1 MLLNKRIHIGKKHFS
16 LAALCACLL
25 IILAIG
31 VRFIFILHNWPPTNS
46 DEAEVG
52 LMSLH
57 ISQGRDFPFFMYG
70 QAVLG
75 SLEAYIGAGLFLL
88 FGPSIPA
95 LRIGL
100 LLLFVIFLIL
110 FYLLTKRLYTK
121 GLALL
126 TLFLL
131 SFGPIESLSR
141 SVLGTLGHAETP
153 LFCGIIVLLSMHL
166 ALLSI
171 TPYRKMT
178 TFQRRKCFTLYALW
192 GVMSGIAIWNDA
204 LSGSFILASGL
215 YIFIFC
221 RQTLRPIPIGSVLL
235 GLCVGVLPL
244 VMHDVLLPYGQ
255 AMLSNGQH
263 SLDVLHSLTHRT
275 QAMSMLQRWK
285 EGFLVSLPASTGASG
300 ICYIQPLEAWPLS
313 PHSSPYVR
321 QCTATHSIWAV
332 IVAAIWFIAIIL
344 EMHNLYQLRKTTYGQ
359 PASTCDRTAQKM
371 VVHGARLLLL
381 GAAGLVWL
389 VFSSTRVQDSAWSTR
404 YLIGMVL
411 ATPAMLWPLWSQI
424 TSGLERRR
432 QFLEK
437 RGLQILCGIVLL
449 MFTAIQVKGTI
460 HAFSQFPGGMP
471 LLGQQN
477 ALTNTQQN
485 ALTNTLVRLHVKHL
499 YTEYWTCNF
508 VIFFS
513 HEQVICSVA
522 DTNLH
527 RGFNRYTPYVSLVE
541 QDPQAA
547 YLFPTGAP
555 QIPKL
560 NAKLAQEGRKY
571 QVTSFEGYVLYQ
583 FTSGGTTQVGK
594 VCE

>member
-16 LAALCACLL
+16 LAALCACFL
-25 IILAIG
+25 IILATG
-31 VRFIFILHNWPPTNS
+31 VRFIFILNNWPPTNS

-75 SLEAYIGAGLFLL
+75 SLEAYIGAAGCSS
-88 FGPSIPA
+88 SIVRA

-110 FYLLTKRLYTK
+110 FYHLTKRLYTK

-131 SFGPIESLSR
+131 SFGTIESLSR

-153 LFCGIIVLLSMHL
+153 LFCTIIVLLSIHL

-178 TFQRRKCFTLYALW
+178 TFQRRKCFPLYALW

-204 LSGSFILASGL
+204 LSGSFILASSL
-215 YIFIFC
+215 FIFIFC
-221 RQTLRPIPIGSVLL
+221 RQTLRPITIGSVLL

-263 SLDVLHSLTHRT
+263 SLDVLHSLTHST

-300 ICYIQPLEAWPLS
+300 ICYIQPLEAWPLT
-313 PHSSPYVR
+313 PHSSPYAR

-332 IVAAIWFIAIIL
+332 IVVAIWFIAIIL
-344 EMHNLYQLRKTTYGQ
+344 EVHNLYQLRKITYGQ
-359 PASTCDRTAQKM
+359 PASTCDRTAQEM
-371 VVHGARLLLL
+371 VVQRGSCYWVQLDSSGWSSPVLGYRIQRGA
-381 GAAGLVWL
+381 LV
-389 VFSSTRVQDSAWSTR
+389 T
-404 YLIGMVL
+404 
-411 ATPAMLWPLWSQI
+411 
-424 TSGLERRR
+424 
-432 QFLEK
+432 
-437 RGLQILCGIVLL
+437 
-449 MFTAIQVKGTI
+449 
-460 HAFSQFPGGMP
+460 
-471 LLGQQN
+471 
-477 ALTNTQQN
+477 
-485 ALTNTLVRLHVKHL
+485 
-499 YTEYWTCNF
+499 
-508 VIFFS
+508 
-513 HEQVICSVA
+513 
-522 DTNLH
+522 
-527 RGFNRYTPYVSLVE
+527 
-541 QDPQAA
+541 
-547 YLFPTGAP
+547 
-555 QIPKL
+555 
-560 NAKLAQEGRKY
+560 
-571 QVTSFEGYVLYQ
+571 
-583 FTSGGTTQVGK
+583 
-594 VCE
+594 